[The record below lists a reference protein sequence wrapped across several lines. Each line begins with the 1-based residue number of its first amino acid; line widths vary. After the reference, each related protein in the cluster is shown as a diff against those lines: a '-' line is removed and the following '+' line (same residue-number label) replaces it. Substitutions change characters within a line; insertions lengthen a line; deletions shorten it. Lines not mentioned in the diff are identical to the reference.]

1 MCKQFQCLIIVGE
14 VLYCKQHIT
23 ATCFECLVLCL
34 PCNIAHT
41 LQYCVNIHA
50 CAAYSVYNTRYRYM
64 YFLLKLAILH
74 KSIKKSY
81 MKRYMCR
88 WLKIKWKCLNWTG
101 AGQWDKLHHLAS
113 GIQCAML
120 LVCTGSSIFFLRDKL
135 HCSNMCHGRCNTTH

>member
-34 PCNIAHT
+34 PCNITHT

-50 CAAYSVYNTRYRYM
+50 CVAYSVHNTR

-74 KSIKKSY
+74 KSIKK
-81 MKRYMCR
+81 
-88 WLKIKWKCLNWTG
+88 LHDALHE
-101 AGQWDKLHHLAS
+101 HHLAS
-113 GIQCAML
+113 GIQCTML
-120 LVCTGSSIFFLRDKL
+120 LVSLFCFCETSCTVVI
-135 HCSNMCHGRCNTTH
+135 CNKRTTKCN